1 MLPEI
6 VTVPAGLAPSV
17 PANDEPSD
25 MDTEKVAT
33 IVPAEELSGRDAV
46 VVRNVI
52 PVGVGRGVAS
62 MTLMMNVAEPLNC
75 SFIPTARTRTG

>member
-6 VTVPAGLAPSV
+6 ATVPAGLAPRV

-33 IVPAEELSGRDAV
+33 VVPAGELSGRDAV
-46 VVRNVI
+46 VVRKVI
-52 PVGVGRGVAS
+52 PVGVGRDGPS
-62 MTLMMNVAEPLNC
+62 TTLMMNVAEPLNC